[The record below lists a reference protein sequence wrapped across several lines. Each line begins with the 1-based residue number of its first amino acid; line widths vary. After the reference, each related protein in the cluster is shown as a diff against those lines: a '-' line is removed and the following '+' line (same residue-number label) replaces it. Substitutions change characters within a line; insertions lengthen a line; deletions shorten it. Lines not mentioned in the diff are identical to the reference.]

1 MNGSYVRSESRY
13 FCRSRWKLLGALEI
27 VEADGSLWKLVEVL
41 EVGGLI
47 RKLTKVQE
55 TRGSRWKS
63 IYQRLYGSYSNSNRS
78 GCGSFSWRELA
89 EASVGWRKLVQ
100 SPVSWRKLVEAS
112 CHTKS
117 GTFQVHPWALSCSD
131 SRAGKYTSMG
141 ACTNFHGKKIT
152 STEACTNSHGSTF
165 MSMEL
170 LAVFQWSVLLS
181 SSTHI
186 HILVGDCTPGY
197 LLGKPCGHRSQV

>member
-1 MNGSYVRSESRY
+1 MEVNYVDIGEIVSQINSIEVKFVFNRKLPPTSMEVVTRQYKWRQCRYKPIDEMNGSYVRSESRY

-78 GCGSFSWRELA
+78 GCGSFS
-89 EASVGWRKLVQ
+89 
-100 SPVSWRKLVEAS
+100 
-112 CHTKS
+112 
-117 GTFQVHPWALSCSD
+117 
-131 SRAGKYTSMG
+131 
-141 ACTNFHGKKIT
+141 
-152 STEACTNSHGSTF
+152 
-165 MSMEL
+165 
-170 LAVFQWSVLLS
+170 
-181 SSTHI
+181 
-186 HILVGDCTPGY
+186 
-197 LLGKPCGHRSQV
+197 